1 MLNVNSNPNIMARI
15 PIMILLAVNPA
26 SINVIPK
33 KNKLTPIM
41 MDTTPELKI
50 GKIIKINPKIIDN
63 IPDILFAS
71 MFFPPNFVIFTFSS
85 EKYKNSKKQY
95 AFLCC

>member
-50 GKIIKINPKIIDN
+50 GKIIKINPKIMDN
-63 IPDILFAS
+63 IPDILFGIH
-71 MFFPPNFVIFTFSS
+71 FF
-85 EKYKNSKKQY
+85 K
-95 AFLCC
+95 